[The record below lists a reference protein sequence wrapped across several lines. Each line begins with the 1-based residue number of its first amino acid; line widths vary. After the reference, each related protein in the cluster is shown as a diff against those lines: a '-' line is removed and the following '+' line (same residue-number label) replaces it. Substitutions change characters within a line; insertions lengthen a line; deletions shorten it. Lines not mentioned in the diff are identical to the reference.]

1 MDEPKIHE
9 IKQWILKAD
18 HDFVSAER
26 LLDGDPPL
34 RDTAVYHCQQ
44 AAEKILKAY
53 LTLRD
58 APFQKVHTLS
68 VLIDQCEKLDQSFQ
82 KSGHQQTSLLP
93 MQLRSVIQVTCWSLS
108 LLTLMKRFS
117 LQERSSI
124 LLRRK
129 CLLIW
134 AVSLFLVSLAFVKK
148 S

>member
-26 LLDGDPPL
+26 LLAGDPPL

-82 KSGHQQTSLLP
+82 QIRASADILTPYATAFRYPGDLLEP
-93 MQLRSVIQVTCWSLS
+93 EPADADEALLLAREVIDFVTAKMPADLGS
-108 LLTLMKRFS
+108 
-117 LQERSSI
+117 
-124 LLRRK
+124 
-129 CLLIW
+129 
-134 AVSLFLVSLAFVKK
+134 
-148 S
+148 

>member
-9 IKQWILKAD
+9 IKQWLLKAD

-26 LLDGDPPL
+26 LLAGDPPL

-44 AAEKILKAY
+44 AAEKMLKAY

-82 KSGHQQTSLLP
+82 QIREASDILTPYATAFRYPGDLLEP
-93 MQLRSVIQVTCWSLS
+93 EPADADEA
-108 LLTLMKRFS
+108 LLLA
-117 LQERSSI
+117 
-124 LLRRK
+124 RK
-129 CLLIW
+129 
-134 AVSLFLVSLAFVKK
+134 VVDFVKAK
-148 S
+148 MPADLGS

>member
-1 MDEPKIHE
+1 MKGKSFMDEPKIHE

-26 LLDGDPPL
+26 LLAGDPPL

-82 KSGHQQTSLLP
+82 QIRASADILTPYATAFRYPGDLLEP
-93 MQLRSVIQVTCWSLS
+93 EPADADEALLLAREVIDFVTAKMPADLGS
-108 LLTLMKRFS
+108 
-117 LQERSSI
+117 
-124 LLRRK
+124 
-129 CLLIW
+129 
-134 AVSLFLVSLAFVKK
+134 
-148 S
+148 